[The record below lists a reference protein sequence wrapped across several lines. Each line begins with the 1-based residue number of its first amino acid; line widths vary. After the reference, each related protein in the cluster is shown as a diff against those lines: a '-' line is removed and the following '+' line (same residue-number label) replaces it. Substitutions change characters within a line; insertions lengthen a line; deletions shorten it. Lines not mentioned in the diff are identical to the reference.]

1 MIVWSVEEILN
12 RLNVFDLPFSKPTSQ
27 PNSIFTQPWRFE
39 VWCATR
45 RATLHPRLVDNMG
58 KHDHWGYWPR
68 ERTYQRECHILSSV
82 LNNLR
87 LLGDLGKFQFYKKKI
102 QQRCHEEIII
112 DGWNF
117 KRAFSHK
124 SQRIQTKPI
133 GYTTHVRPRRICRS
147 LQTVSCLVWGGWI
160 MGQLGHVASQFPIFK
175 WWMSHSEL

>member
-1 MIVWSVEEILN
+1 MLLISPFPSPPLNQIVSSPSLGVLRFDVPPDGLPCIRDWLTTWESMITGGI
-12 RLNVFDLPFSKPTSQ
+12 
-27 PNSIFTQPWRFE
+27 
-39 VWCATR
+39 
-45 RATLHPRLVDNMG
+45 
-58 KHDHWGYWPR
+58 
-68 ERTYQRECHILSSV
+68 
-82 LNNLR
+82 
-87 LLGDLGKFQFYKKKI
+87 DLGREPISVNAIYSVVFWTIWDYLVILGNFSFYKKKI

-147 LQTVSCLVWGGWI
+147 LQTVSCLEWGGWI